1 MYHSPFW
8 LVLCLALL
16 SAGCGMQ
23 AQRQFQ
29 AIETGSEADVALRCG
44 GGSGSSGGGPGMPT
58 VVHCDHGM
66 TWQSAPEPIQQA
78 ARPI

>member
-23 AQRQFQ
+23 AQKQFQ
-29 AIETGSEADVALRCG
+29 AIETGSDADVALRLRRWFWVFG
-44 GGSGSSGGGPGMPT
+44 RWPGDAHRSSL
-58 VVHCDHGM
+58 
-66 TWQSAPEPIQQA
+66 
-78 ARPI
+78 